1 MGESVDLRQHKY
13 KKEDTMK
20 SYQFILVIFF
30 YFGLAIVARADT
42 LTKEIEYTHNGLK
55 LKGYLAY
62 DDAVKGKR
70 PGLLVVHEWWGHNEH
85 ARDRAR
91 MLAKDG
97 YTALAIDM
105 YGNGETANH
114 PKKAGEL
121 MNAAFKD
128 WETSR
133 ARFTKAKEILQAHET
148 VDSTRVGAIG
158 FCFGGAVSI
167 RMARG
172 GADLDGIVAFHSS
185 LPSKPLIAKGNIKAS
200 ILIINGS
207 EDSFLSPESV
217 GSFSQEMV
225 AGNVDFSY
233 LNLAGV
239 KHSFTNKQA
248 DELSKK
254 FSIPNL
260 EYNKQA
266 DERSWAEML
275 RFFKR
280 VFN

>member
-1 MGESVDLRQHKY
+1 M
-13 KKEDTMK
+13 
-20 SYQFILVIFF
+20 
-30 YFGLAIVARADT
+30 
-42 LTKEIEYTHNGLK
+42 
-55 LKGYLAY
+55 
-62 DDAVKGKR
+62 
-70 PGLLVVHEWWGHNEH
+70 
-85 ARDRAR
+85 
-91 MLAKDG
+91 
-97 YTALAIDM
+97 
-105 YGNGETANH
+105 
-114 PKKAGEL
+114 
-121 MNAAFKD
+121 
-128 WETSR
+128 
-133 ARFTKAKEILQAHET
+133 
-148 VDSTRVGAIG
+148 
-158 FCFGGAVSI
+158 
-167 RMARG
+167 
-172 GADLDGIVAFHSS
+172 
-185 LPSKPLIAKGNIKAS
+185 
-200 ILIINGS
+200 
-207 EDSFLSPESV
+207 SPESV